1 MAKTTEVQMKINQ
14 WRLNGYGIHIQNEDS
29 RILVWAAHKE
39 TEREV
44 LLVALDKD
52 EDNTNEGGAA

>member
-1 MAKTTEVQMKINQ
+1 MKINQ

-52 EDNTNEGGAA
+52 EDNTNKGGAA